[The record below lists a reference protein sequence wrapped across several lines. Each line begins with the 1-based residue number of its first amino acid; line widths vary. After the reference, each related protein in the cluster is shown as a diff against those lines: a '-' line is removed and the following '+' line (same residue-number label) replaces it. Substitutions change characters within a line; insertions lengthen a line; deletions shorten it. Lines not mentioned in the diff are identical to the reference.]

1 MERTLVKGN
10 KELAD
15 RLGVHP
21 QTIQNWRKRGV
32 LAKATVSDFGRIILY
47 DLDKV
52 LECLNFKPVTA
63 GRKRI

>member
-10 KELAD
+10 KGLAE

-32 LAKATVSDFGRIILY
+32 LAKATVSDFGRIIFY
-47 DLDKV
+47 DFDKV